1 MTDRASLC
9 QANMVATEGRFSDLA
24 PSPPAINS
32 ATVAGIAPELAADLN
47 QAGEFARAEKAM
59 ATRRAYKSDFEIF
72 GAWCADRGASA
83 LPAAAE
89 TVAAFLAQRPCA
101 E

>member
-1 MTDRASLC
+1 MINRASPR
-9 QANMVATEGRFSDLA
+9 QADTVATYDGTYVLA

-32 ATVAGIAPELAADLN
+32 ATVVGIPPELAADLN